1 MKKKIAALALACAL
15 TLTAC
20 SGEKPDNGGSGKP
33 ESDKIVIGGLGPLTG
48 SVAVYGI
55 TSTNGIKLAVK
66 EINAAGGIMGK
77 QIEYILEDEKG
88 EPTEA
93 VNAFNKLKDKKMTAL
108 IGDITSKPTLAV
120 APLAEEAKI
129 PMITP
134 TGTQFD
140 ITQGKNFVFRTCYT
154 DPFQGNI
161 LAQFVKENLKLKT
174 VAIMSN
180 NSDDYSKGVA
190 KTFKDK
196 AKEIGLE
203 IVADEGYGK
212 DDKDFRAQLTNIVSK
227 NPDVLMISD
236 YYEADALIATQA
248 REVGIK
254 SVIVGPDG
262 WDGVL
267 KQLDE
272 SSKTVVEGAY
282 FANHYSVQDK
292 NEKVQKFVKAYKD
305 EYKDEPSSFA
315 ALGYDTVYVLK
326 QAIEEAKSEDGEKI
340 AEQIKKI
347 KFEGV
352 TGKFSFDE
360 SNNPIKAVTMM
371 KIKDGKYTF
380 DSVVLPK

>member
-1 MKKKIAALALACAL
+1 MKKKIAALALTFAL

-20 SGEKPDNGGSGKP
+20 GGEKADNGGSGKP

-203 IVADEGYGK
+203 VVADEGYGK

-254 SVIVGPDG
+254 SVIIGPDG

-272 SSKTVVEGAY
+272 SSKTVVEGTY

-326 QAIEEAKSEDGEKI
+326 QAIEEAKSEDGDKI
-340 AEQIKKI
+340 AEQKI
-347 KFEGV
+347 GRAHV
-352 TGKFSFDE
+352 
-360 SNNPIKAVTMM
+360 
-371 KIKDGKYTF
+371 
-380 DSVVLPK
+380 

>member
-1 MKKKIAALALACAL
+1 MLFRSL

-20 SGEKPDNGGSGKP
+20 GGEKADNGGSGKP

-180 NSDDYSKGVA
+180 NSDDYSKKIT
-190 KTFKDK
+190 KTFKNK
-196 AKEIGLE
+196 AKEIGQ
-203 IVADEGYGK
+203 IG
-212 DDKDFRAQLTNIVSK
+212 RAHV
-227 NPDVLMISD
+227 
-236 YYEADALIATQA
+236 
-248 REVGIK
+248 
-254 SVIVGPDG
+254 
-262 WDGVL
+262 
-267 KQLDE
+267 
-272 SSKTVVEGAY
+272 
-282 FANHYSVQDK
+282 
-292 NEKVQKFVKAYKD
+292 
-305 EYKDEPSSFA
+305 
-315 ALGYDTVYVLK
+315 
-326 QAIEEAKSEDGEKI
+326 
-340 AEQIKKI
+340 
-347 KFEGV
+347 
-352 TGKFSFDE
+352 
-360 SNNPIKAVTMM
+360 
-371 KIKDGKYTF
+371 
-380 DSVVLPK
+380 